1 METEQR
7 PTDPR
12 TGEATMRA
20 IVQDVYGDTADVL
33 RLEEVARPVAGAG
46 QVLVRVA
53 AAGVDRGV
61 WHLMAGKP
69 YVARLILGLRA
80 PRKPVPGMALAGTV
94 EAVGAGVTTLQVG
107 DEVYGAGDG
116 TFAEYAVAKAGRLA
130 PRPGNLSPTQ
140 AAALP
145 VSATTALQAVR
156 DHGRVRAGQ
165 KVLVIGASGGVGSFA
180 VQIAT
185 AFGAEVT
192 GVSSGAKADLV
203 RSLGADS
210 VVDYAVGNGLEVG
223 DLRFD
228 VVLDIG
234 GNRPLRQLRR
244 VLAPN
249 GTLVIVG
256 GEGGGRVLGIGRQL
270 LAAALSPFVGQKL
283 GFFVAS
289 DRTADLAV
297 LAGLVESGQVTPT
310 VDRTFPL
317 AEAPAAITYLTDG
330 RPLGKVVVEVSR

>member
-1 METEQR
+1 MKAEQR
-7 PTDPR
+7 PTA
-12 TGEATMRA
+12 TGAGTATMRA

-33 RLEEVARPVAGAG
+33 RLEEVARPEPGSG

-69 YVARLILGLRA
+69 YVARLIFGLRA
-80 PRKPVPGMALAGTV
+80 PRNPVPGMALAGTV
-94 EAVGAGVTTLQVG
+94 EAVGAGVTTVAVG
-107 DEVYGAGDG
+107 DEVYGAGEG
-116 TFAEYAVAKAGRLA
+116 TFAEFATAKAATLA
-130 PRPGNLSPTQ
+130 PKPVGLPFAQ

-156 DHGRVRAGQ
+156 DHGHVQAGQ

-192 GVSSGAKADLV
+192 GVSSAAKADGV
-203 RSLGADS
+203 RSLGATS

-223 DLRFD
+223 NRRFD

-244 VLAPN
+244 VLTPH

-297 LAGLVESGQVTPT
+297 LAGLVESGQVRPT

>member
-270 LAAALSPFVGQKL
+270 LAAALSPFVRQKL
-283 GFFVAS
+283 GFFVAM
-289 DRTADLAV
+289 DTTADLVA
-297 LAGLVESGQVTPT
+297 LAGLVEAGQVTPA

-317 AEAPAAITYLTDG
+317 AEAPAAVSYLTG
-330 RPLGKVVVEVSR
+330 GSARGKVVVEVSR

>member
-270 LAAALSPFVGQKL
+270 LAAALSPFVRQKL
-283 GFFVAS
+283 GFFVAM
-289 DRTADLAV
+289 DTTADLVA
-297 LAGLVESGQVTPT
+297 LAGLVEAGQVTPA

-317 AEAPAAITYLTDG
+317 AEAPAAVSYLTG
-330 RPLGKVVVEVSR
+330 GSALGKVVVEVSR

>member
-130 PRPGNLSPTQ
+130 PRPGNLRPTP

-270 LAAALSPFVGQKL
+270 LAAALSPFVRQKL
-283 GFFVAS
+283 GFFVAM
-289 DRTADLAV
+289 DTTADLVA
-297 LAGLVESGQVTPT
+297 LAGLVEAGQVTPA

-317 AEAPAAITYLTDG
+317 AEAPAAVSYLTG
-330 RPLGKVVVEVSR
+330 GSARGKVVVEVSR